1 VRHYQRAVL
10 LIPLVSWVA
19 PANVGESG
27 FLVPSL
33 KRCWQRWSWC
43 PRFVV
48 ADLAYVGGAAKGYCR
63 QRWDT
68 AVLTHR
74 RGDLSLVAPFETKTQ
89 VACPQGQPL
98 RWLGYDRPE
107 QEHWFGVR
115 EPTTLCACCWEAP
128 NCPREFVYGAQT
140 QETLLGRLPLNT
152 RAAQALLRAV
162 RPWIEP
168 AQSFEKN
175 QLGLSK
181 MFLNSLRFTWCMG
194 LLADAV
200 SLLRALALCSQ
211 TLPPK
216 ALLGQ
221 LAAHQMALD
230 LT

>member
-1 VRHYQRAVL
+1 ML
-10 LIPLVSWVA
+10 LIPLVSWLA

-33 KRCWQRWSWC
+33 KRCWQRWSWG
-43 PRFVV
+43 PRFVL
-48 ADLAYVGGAAKGYCR
+48 ADLAYVGGGAKGYCP

-68 AVLTHR
+68 VVLTHR
-74 RGDLSLVAPFETKTQ
+74 RGDLSLVPPFESETR
-89 VACPQGQPL
+89 VVCPQGQPL
-98 RWLGYDRPE
+98 RWLGYDAPG
-107 QEHWFGVR
+107 QQHWFGVC
-115 EPTTLCACCWEAP
+115 EPAALCACCWEASK
-128 NCPREFVYGAQT
+128 CPREFVYGAQR

-194 LLADAV
+194 LLADAT
-200 SLLRALALCSQ
+200 SILRALALCHK
-211 TLPPK
+211 PPRAR
-216 ALLGQ
+216 ALLGS
-221 LAAHQMALD
+221 LAAHQMVLE

>member
-1 VRHYQRAVL
+1 MLDYKPAVL
-10 LIPLVSWVA
+10 LIPLVSWLA

-43 PRFVV
+43 PRFVI
-48 ADLAYVGGAAKGYCR
+48 ADLGYVSGAAKGYCR
-63 QRWDT
+63 QHWDT

-74 RGDLSLVAPFETKTQ
+74 RGDLSLVAPFESETQ

-98 RWLGYDRPE
+98 RWLGYERPE

-115 EPTTLCACCWEAP
+115 EPTTLCACCWEASR
-128 NCPREFVYGAQT
+128 CPREFVFGAQT

-152 RAAQALLRAV
+152 RAAQALLRGV

-175 QLGLSK
+175 QLGLSQ

-200 SLLRALALCSQ
+200 SLLRVLALCGQ
-211 TLPPK
+211 TLQSK
-216 ALLGQ
+216 SLLGQ
-221 LAAHQMALD
+221 LAPRQMTLE